1 VGGYVVRRLLA
12 MVGMLV
18 ALTMI
23 TFALFAILPA
33 DPARL
38 SCGKTCTPE
47 IIAANRTLYGLDK
60 PIYTQY
66 WNYAKGIVVGRTYG
80 SGPTLI
86 ECPAPCLGY
95 SFVQNE
101 QVTTLIREAIPVT
114 INLAIGAFILWMVVG
129 IMTGVISALRRG
141 KWQDRTAMVLSLIAY
156 SFPVFFIGLV
166 LLYFVKIKWRLISP
180 SLDYTTITEDP
191 WNYFQVMILP
201 WITLAMLYAA
211 FYTRLTRNQMLETLG
226 EDYIRTA
233 RAKGLPERTVI
244 GRHALR
250 AGLTPIVTAAGLDL
264 AGLLGGAVVTES
276 IFRLNGI
283 GRLSINAVTN
293 TDLPVVA
300 GTVLVAAAF
309 IIVANLIVDLLYA
322 AIDPRVRLA

>member
-1 VGGYVVRRLLA
+1 
-12 MVGMLV
+12 
-18 ALTMI
+18 
-23 TFALFAILPA
+23 
-33 DPARL
+33 
-38 SCGKTCTPE
+38 
-47 IIAANRTLYGLDK
+47 
-60 PIYTQY
+60 
-66 WNYAKGIVVGRTYG
+66 
-80 SGPTLI
+80 
-86 ECPAPCLGY
+86 
-95 SFVQNE
+95 
-101 QVTTLIREAIPVT
+101 
-114 INLAIGAFILWMVVG
+114 
-129 IMTGVISALRRG
+129 
-141 KWQDRTAMVLSLIAY
+141 MVLSLIAY

-201 WITLAMLYAA
+201 WITLCMLYAA

-226 EDYIRTA
+226 EDFIRTA

-322 AIDPRVRLA
+322 AIDPRVRLT